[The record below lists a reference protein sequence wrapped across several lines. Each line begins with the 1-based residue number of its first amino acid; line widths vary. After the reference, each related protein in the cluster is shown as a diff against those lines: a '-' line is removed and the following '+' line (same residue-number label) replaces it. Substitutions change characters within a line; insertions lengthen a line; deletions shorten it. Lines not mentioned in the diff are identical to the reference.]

1 MRRLIVVIISLTVCL
16 GAFSQNLSL
25 AGSVVSISCGYTTSA
40 DNNLSWTV
48 GEPVVDILKSANYIL
63 TVGFQQNWERIV
75 GIEDLETGLQPA
87 VYPNP
92 GTREVFVRITGNNTS
107 EVLIEIFNL
116 QGLKIYSERKN
127 NPMDDELITIDI
139 SNLKTGMYLL
149 HVRYPDRIPGQVF
162 KLIKK
167 QE

>member
-1 MRRLIVVIISLTVCL
+1 
-16 GAFSQNLSL
+16 
-25 AGSVVSISCGYTTSA
+25 
-40 DNNLSWTV
+40 
-48 GEPVVDILKSANYIL
+48 
-63 TVGFQQNWERIV
+63 
-75 GIEDLETGLQPA
+75 
-87 VYPNP
+87 
-92 GTREVFVRITGNNTS
+92 
-107 EVLIEIFNL
+107 LIEIFNL

>member
-16 GAFSQNLSL
+16 GSFSQNLSL
-25 AGSVVSISCGYTTSA
+25 AGSVVSISSGYTTSA

-48 GEPVVDILKSANYIL
+48 GESVVDILTSANYIL

-75 GIEDLETGLQPA
+75 GIEDTEAESKPA

-92 GTREVFVRITGNNTS
+92 GTREVFVRIKGNNTS

-116 QGLKIYSERKN
+116 QGLKIYSEKTN
-127 NPMDDELITIDI
+127 NLKDDGLISIDV

>member
-1 MRRLIVVIISLTVCL
+1 MLVISLTVCL
-16 GAFSQNLSL
+16 GSFSQSLSL
-25 AGSVVSISCGYTTSA
+25 AGSVVSISCGYTTA
-40 DNNLSWTV
+40 TNNSLSWTV
-48 GEPVVDILKSANYIL
+48 GEPVVDILTSANYIL

-75 GIEDLETGLQPA
+75 GIEDLEEKWQQT

-92 GTREVFVRITGNNTS
+92 GTGKVFIRITGNSSS
-107 EVLIEIFNL
+107 EVLIELFNL
-116 QGLKIYSERKN
+116 QGVKVYSEWKN
-127 NPMDDELITIDI
+127 NIINDELITIDI

-149 HVRYPDRIPGQVF
+149 HINYPDMMPGRVY

>member
-1 MRRLIVVIISLTVCL
+1 MRRLVVVIISLTVCL
-16 GAFSQNLSL
+16 ASYSQNLSL
-25 AGSVVSISCGYTTSA
+25 AGSVVSISCDNASSA
-40 DNNLSWTV
+40 NNNLSWTV
-48 GEPVVDILKSANYIL
+48 GESVVDILTSTNYIL

-75 GIEDLETGLQPA
+75 GIEDVEAGLQPA

-92 GTREVFVRITGNNTS
+92 GTREVFVRITGNSTS

-127 NPMDDELITIDI
+127 NLMDDELITIDI

>member
-1 MRRLIVVIISLTVCL
+1 MIISLTVCL
-16 GAFSQNLSL
+16 GSFSQNLSL
-25 AGSVVSISCGYTTSA
+25 AGSVVSISGSYTTST
-40 DNNLSWTV
+40 DNSLSWTV
-48 GEPVVDILKSANYIL
+48 GESVVDILTSANYIL

-75 GIEDLETGLQPA
+75 EIEDVEEKTQPA

-92 GTREVFVRITGNNTS
+92 GTREVFIRINGNVTS
-107 EVLIEIFNL
+107 EVLIEIFDL
-116 QGLKIYSERKN
+116 QGSKIYSERKN
-127 NPMDDELITIDI
+127 NLMDDQLITIDV

-149 HVRYPDRIPGQVF
+149 HVKYPDRIPGMVY